1 MTLAAAATVP
11 ASSTPAQSA
20 AFAHAPRYDIYAAI
34 HRALRLF
41 MNDTLGRL
49 GQIDCG
55 DPVAVAGTL
64 DQLARLLDFC
74 RGHLQHENEFV
85 HAAIEARCPGG
96 SQRLGADHLHH
107 LEEIAALEAEA
118 AMLRAAPGGPQA
130 LRLYRKLALF
140 VADNFQHMHEEETV
154 HNELLWAAYRDDE
167 IEAIEQRI
175 VASIDPAERA
185 LVLRWMTPA
194 LPPAERAAWYAGMQ
208 RSMPAP
214 AFAAVMDAARLML
227 DDAAWQRLARSLGVP
242 AGPRALSR

>member
-1 MTLAAAATVP
+1 MTHAAAATAP
-11 ASSTPAQSA
+11 AVHTAGGGY
-20 AFAHAPRYDIYAAI
+20 AHRYDIYAAI

-64 DQLARLLDFC
+64 DQLGRLLDFC
-74 RGHLQHENEFV
+74 RSHLQHENEFV

-107 LEEIAALEAEA
+107 LEEIAAIEAEA
-118 AMLRAAPGGPQA
+118 ALLRAAPGGPQA

-140 VADNFQHMHEEETV
+140 VAANFVHMHEEETV

-167 IEAIEQRI
+167 IEAIEQRL
-175 VASIDPAERA
+175 VASIEPAERA

-194 LPPAERAAWYAGMQ
+194 LPPAERAEWYGRMQ
-208 RSMPAP
+208 QQMPPP
-214 AFAAVMDAARLML
+214 AFAAVVDAARLML
-227 DDAAWQRLARSLGVP
+227 DAAAWQRLSRSLGLPNRP
-242 AGPRALSR
+242 APGLR